1 MEITTLENFDAVALL
16 VKVGVLCV
24 KKEKVCNFEHTF
36 MQFNIAHLRH
46 S

>member
-24 KKEKVCNFEHTF
+24 KKRKGV
-36 MQFNIAHLRH
+36 QF
-46 S
+46 